1 MTHPP
6 IVPGQ
11 PHPDEQ
17 PQYGQPSNWTAGPA
31 YPIQAGPYPPGTAGE
46 VMPYSAP
53 PQSTAGW
60 QQQPQQAGYPSA
72 YGPLVRP
79 TSGMATISMI
89 FGIVGVLAFCLVIPS
104 LVAVLTGHIALKET
118 RGGIKAGHGQ
128 TITGLVLGYLVLIPA
143 IAWGVI
149 AVFGMI
155 VSAAERSA

>member
-11 PHPDEQ
+11 PYPEEQ
-17 PQYGQPSNWTAGPA
+17 PQYGQPSSWTPQPPA
-31 YPIQAGPYPPGTAGE
+31 IPGQ

-53 PQSTAGW
+53 PQSPAGW
-60 QQQPQQAGYPSA
+60 QQPVQAGYPSA

-79 TSGMATISMI
+79 TSGMATVSMI
-89 FGIVGVLAFCLVIPS
+89 FGIVGLLLFCLVIPS

-143 IAWGVI
+143 VAWGVI

-155 VSAAERSA
+155 VSAAEGSA